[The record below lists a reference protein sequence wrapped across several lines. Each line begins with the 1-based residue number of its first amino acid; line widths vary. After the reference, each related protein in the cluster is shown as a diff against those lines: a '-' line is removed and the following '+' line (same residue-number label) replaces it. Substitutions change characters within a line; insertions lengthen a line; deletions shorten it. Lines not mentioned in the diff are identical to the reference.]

1 MKIFE
6 TGYSEN
12 FDGPGT
18 RLIYYLK
25 GCNFHCDWCGAPE
38 SISPETET
46 LHYPERTVV
55 AGKEI
60 SPEEILKKALAAQDF
75 ISGVTFGGG
84 EPTLQ
89 AAELLRALKLLKE
102 HNIHTALESNG
113 STPAYPEA
121 AKLVDWLF
129 TDLKTLNKELFAR
142 RISSN
147 LERLL
152 YHLYKND
159 AQAAAALMSE
169 LNQKGKYEVA
179 PAVLEEIRKEFYAG
193 FCDEEETQKT
203 IAALFSRENYLCDT
217 HTAVAVKVYGDYR
230 KETGDETPCIIAST
244 ASPYKFADSVLSA
257 IDNSP
262 VPQDGFELLEK
273 LSQVSGTP
281 VPAPLSELKSQTVLH
296 KSCVQKEEMAEFI
309 RKFL

>member
-38 SISPETET
+38 SISPETEI
-46 LHYPERTVV
+46 LHYPERTVI

-89 AAELLRALKLLKE
+89 AAELLRTLKLLKE

-147 LERLL
+147 LELL
-152 YHLYKND
+152 DIFRKNLRFAAENQPHLVIRIPVVTGLND
-159 AQAAAALMSE
+159 TPEEQQKLIDFCCELKAVRPDGILTVQLLRQHHLAEPKYLALGRVSPCKEIEPPAKETVAAFA
-169 LNQKGKYEVA
+169 KK
-179 PAVLEEIRKEFYAG
+179 
-193 FCDEEETQKT
+193 
-203 IAALFSRENYLCDT
+203 LCDNHINAT
-217 HTAVAVKVYGDYR
+217 FFG
-230 KETGDETPCIIAST
+230 
-244 ASPYKFADSVLSA
+244 
-257 IDNSP
+257 
-262 VPQDGFELLEK
+262 
-273 LSQVSGTP
+273 
-281 VPAPLSELKSQTVLH
+281 
-296 KSCVQKEEMAEFI
+296 
-309 RKFL
+309 